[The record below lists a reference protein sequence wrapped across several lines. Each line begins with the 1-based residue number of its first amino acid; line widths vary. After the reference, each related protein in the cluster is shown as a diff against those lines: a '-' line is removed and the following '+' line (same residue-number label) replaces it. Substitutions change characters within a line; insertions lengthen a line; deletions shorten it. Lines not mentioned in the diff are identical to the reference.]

1 MESTPYET
9 LMAAFLEAPDMADWE
24 EFVAATRR
32 QLDTGADTVTVPAAF
47 LRRVID
53 DIATS
58 PLMFAAV
65 RQDWNRHCHD
75 HGQPEFKEGGGA
87 ETKGGKAAVSDDN
100 GEGPF

>member
-9 LMAAFLEAPDMADWE
+9 LMAAFLDTPEMTEWE
-24 EFVAATRR
+24 EFVAAARR
-32 QLDTGADTVTVPAAF
+32 QLETGADTVTVPAAF

-58 PLMFAAV
+58 PLMFGAV
-65 RQDWNRHCHD
+65 RQDWNRHCD
-75 HGQPEFKEGGGA
+75 AHGQPALKEGGGA
-87 ETKGGKAAVSDDN
+87 EDEDDDNN

>member
-9 LMAAFLEAPDMADWE
+9 LMAAFLDTPDMADWE
-24 EFVAATRR
+24 EFVAAARR
-32 QLDTGADTVTVPAAF
+32 QLDTGADSVTVPAAF

-58 PLMFAAV
+58 PLMFGAV
-65 RQDWNRHCHD
+65 RQDWNRHCD
-75 HGQPEFKEGGGA
+75 AQGQPALKEGSGDGDD
-87 ETKGGKAAVSDDN
+87 DDN

>member
-9 LMAAFLEAPDMADWE
+9 LMAAFLETPEMADWE
-24 EFVAATRR
+24 EFVAAARR

-58 PLMFAAV
+58 PLMFGAV
-65 RQDWNRHCHD
+65 QQDWNRHCD
-75 HGQPEFKEGGGA
+75 AHGQPEFREGGGRA
-87 ETKGGKAAVSDDN
+87 EDGDDDN

>member
-1 MESTPYET
+1 
-9 LMAAFLEAPDMADWE
+9 MAAFLDTPEMTDWE
-24 EFVAATRR
+24 DFVAAARR
-32 QLDTGADTVTVPAAF
+32 QLETGADTVTVPAAF

-65 RQDWNRHCHD
+65 QDDWNRHCD
-75 HGQPEFKEGGGA
+75 AQGQPALKEGGGA
-87 ETKGGKAAVSDDN
+87 EDGDNN

>member
-9 LMAAFLEAPDMADWE
+9 LMAAFLETPDMADWE
-24 EFVAATRR
+24 DFVAAARR
-32 QLDTGADTVTVPAAF
+32 QLETGADTVTVPAVF

-65 RQDWNRHCHD
+65 RQDWNRHCD
-75 HGQPEFKEGGGA
+75 EHGQPKFKEGGGA
-87 ETKGGKAAVSDDN
+87 AARDSKADDDN

>member
-9 LMAAFLEAPDMADWE
+9 LMAAFLDTPDMADWE
-24 EFVAATRR
+24 EFVAAARR
-32 QLDTGADTVTVPAAF
+32 QLETGADSVILPAAF

-65 RQDWNRHCHD
+65 QGDWNRHCEAQ
-75 HGQPEFKEGGGA
+75 GQPEFKEGSGA
-87 ETKGGKAAVSDDN
+87 EVRDDDN